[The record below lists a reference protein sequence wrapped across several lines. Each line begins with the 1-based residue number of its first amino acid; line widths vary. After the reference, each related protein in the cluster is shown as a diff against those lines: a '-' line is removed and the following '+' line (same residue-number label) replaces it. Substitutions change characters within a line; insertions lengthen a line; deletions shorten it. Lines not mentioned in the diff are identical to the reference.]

1 MSETEYLF
9 ELSGEH
15 PTLPLAE
22 LEACL
27 DIAGPKCKVIAHG
40 AGYAICS
47 LPSNK
52 LDAVIS
58 RIALAHR
65 SGTYLGSCQP
75 EEAGRL
81 AEKLELPPGTIAV
94 RVRRYQGE
102 GSPDEA
108 NRIMHKVG
116 MAVTRERKADL
127 IHPDIKLRV
136 LWSKQLHLYLDEM
149 QVDREQFEERHVR
162 SRPFFS
168 PISLHPR
175 HARALVN
182 LTRVKEGE
190 TLLDPF
196 CGTGGILLEASLIGA
211 KVIGSDISSEMI
223 EGCEENMRH
232 FGARFHRLE
241 LMDIEDVPK
250 EFSNVDA
257 VATDPPYGRSSSTM
271 KEPVRD
277 LHARAFRAIGEV
289 LSPKGFAGIVLP
301 YAFIGAERLV
311 EVEEHVQRVHRSL
324 DRHYCLLK
332 RRGP

>member
-1 MSETEYLF
+1 MSDTEYLF

-15 PTLPLAE
+15 PTLPMAE

-27 DIAGPKCKVIAHG
+27 DIAGPKCKVTMRG

-52 LDAVIS
+52 MDAIIS
-58 RIALAHR
+58 RMALAHR
-65 SGTYLGSCQP
+65 AGTYLGSCQP
-75 EEAGRL
+75 DEAGSF
-81 AEKLELPPGTIAV
+81 AEQLELPPGTIAV

-108 NRIMHKVG
+108 NRIMHKIG
-116 MAVTRERKADL
+116 MAVTQDRKADL
-127 IHPDIKLRV
+127 IHPDLKLRV
-136 LWSKQLHLYLDEM
+136 LWSQQLHLYLDEM
-149 QVDREQFEERHVR
+149 QVDRRQFEERHVR

-196 CGTGGILLEASLIGA
+196 CGTGGILLEASLVGA
-211 KVIGSDISSEMI
+211 KVIGSDISSEMV

-232 FGARFHRLE
+232 FGAGFHRLE
-241 LMDIEDVPK
+241 VMDVEDVPK
-250 EFSNVDA
+250 EFSNIDA

-271 KEPVRD
+271 KEPVMD
-277 LHARAFRAIGEV
+277 LHARAFAAIGEMM
-289 LSPKGFAGIVLP
+289 SPKGLAGVVLP
-301 YAFIGAERLV
+301 YAFTGTDRLV

-332 RRGP
+332 RLGP

>member
-27 DIAGPKCKVIAHG
+27 DVAGPKCVVTARG

-52 LDAVIS
+52 MITIKS

-65 SGTYLGSCQP
+65 AGTYLGSCQP
-75 EEAGRL
+75 EDAARF
-81 AEKLELPPGTIAV
+81 AEKLALPPGTIAV

-102 GSPDEA
+102 GSPEEA

-116 MAVTRERKADL
+116 MAVTQGRKADL
-127 IHPDIKLRV
+127 IHPDLKLRV

-149 QVDREQFEERHVR
+149 QFDREQFEERHVR

-232 FGARFHRLE
+232 FGARFQRLE
-241 LMDIEDVPK
+241 VMDIKEVPVAFK
-250 EFSNVDA
+250 RVDA

-271 KEPVRD
+271 KEPARD
-277 LHARAFRAIGEV
+277 LHERAFGAIRDV
-289 LSPKGFAGIVLP
+289 LSIRGLAGVVLP
-301 YAFIGAERLV
+301 YDFPGYDGLV
-311 EVEEHVQRVHRSL
+311 EAEEHVQRVHRSL
-324 DRHYCLLK
+324 DRHYCLL
-332 RRGP
+332 RRLGP

>member
-27 DIAGPKCKVIAHG
+27 DIAGPKCKVTAPG
-40 AGYAICS
+40 AGYAVCS
-47 LPSNK
+47 MPSSK
-52 LDAVIS
+52 IDAVIS

-65 SGTYLGSCQP
+65 AGTYLGSCHP
-75 EEAGRL
+75 EEVEMFAQ
-81 AEKLELPPGTIAV
+81 KLELPPGTIAV

-102 GSPDEA
+102 GSPEGA
-108 NRIMHKVG
+108 NRIMRKVG
-116 MAVTRERKADL
+116 MAVTNNRKVDL
-127 IHPDIKLRV
+127 IHPDLKLRV
-136 LWSKQLHLYLDEM
+136 LWSKQLHLYLDEK
-149 QVDREQFEERHVR
+149 QVDREQFEVRHVR

-190 TLLDPF
+190 TFMDPF
-196 CGTGGILLEASLIGA
+196 CGTGGILLEASLVGA
-211 KVIGSDISSEMI
+211 KVIGSDASSEMI

-232 FGARFHRLE
+232 FGARYHRLE
-241 LMDIEDVPK
+241 VMDIEDAPK
-250 EFSNVDA
+250 EFSKVDA

-271 KEPVRD
+271 KEPVMD
-277 LHARAFRAIGEV
+277 LHARAFKAIGEV
-289 LSPKGFAGIVLP
+289 LSPKRFAGIVLP
-301 YAFIGAERLV
+301 YAFDGAEKLV

-332 RRGP
+332 KRGP

>member
-1 MSETEYLF
+1 MSETKYLF

-27 DIAGPKCKVIAHG
+27 DVAGPKCKVTARG
-40 AGYAICS
+40 SGYAICS
-47 LPSNK
+47 LPAK
-52 LDAVIS
+52 KMDAVTS

-65 SGTYLGSCQP
+65 AGTYLGSCQP
-75 EEAGRL
+75 DEAGRF

-102 GSPDEA
+102 GSPDGA
-108 NRIMHKVG
+108 NRIMHTIG
-116 MAVTRERKADL
+116 TAVTQGRKTDL
-127 IHPDIKLRV
+127 IHPDLKLRV
-136 LWSKQLHLYLDEM
+136 LWSEQLHLYLDETLL
-149 QVDREQFEERHVR
+149 DRKQFEERHVR

-168 PISLHPR
+168 PVSLHPR

-241 LMDIEDVPK
+241 VLDIEDVPK
-250 EFSNVDA
+250 EFLRVGA

-289 LSPKGFAGIVLP
+289 LSPRGFAGIVLP
-301 YAFIGAERLV
+301 YSFTGAERLGV
-311 EVEEHVQRVHRSL
+311 VEEHVQRVHRSL
-324 DRHYCLLK
+324 DRHYCLL
-332 RRGP
+332 RRHGP